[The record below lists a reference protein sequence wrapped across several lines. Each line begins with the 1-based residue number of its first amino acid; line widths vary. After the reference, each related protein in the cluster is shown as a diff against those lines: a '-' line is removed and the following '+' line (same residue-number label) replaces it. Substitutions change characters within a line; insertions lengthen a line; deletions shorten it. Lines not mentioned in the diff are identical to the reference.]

1 MPGHKLNKNKKEI
14 VIKLRNTEPARW
26 SAPLTDPTA
35 VTVWK
40 CFHLLRN
47 LNTGQ
52 PDNLLNLFEVQSTNA
67 FTCALLCSYTTQEGA
82 TSPQTPSTSSRR
94 WTAYLCLFSL
104 LTKNPFGLTD
114 GFDFIFLKKTK
125 NACLF
130 LKRTVVYIMN
140 SWLFKGDWAGHENL
154 KFLLH

>member
-1 MPGHKLNKNKKEI
+1 MPGHKLNKNKKES

-26 SAPLTDPTA
+26 SAPLTDHTA

-47 LNTGQ
+47 VNTGQ
-52 PDNLLNLFEVQSTNA
+52 PSKSFWSAINECFHLTVMSATLHKRAPHLHRLHQRAPGDELFTYVCFHFWLKIPLDSQM
-67 FTCALLCSYTTQEGA
+67 
-82 TSPQTPSTSSRR
+82 
-94 WTAYLCLFSL
+94 
-104 LTKNPFGLTD
+104 GL
-114 GFDFIFLKKTK
+114 ISALKKK
-125 NACLF
+125 KKKMCLF

-140 SWLFKGDWAGHENL
+140 SLLFKGDWAGHENL